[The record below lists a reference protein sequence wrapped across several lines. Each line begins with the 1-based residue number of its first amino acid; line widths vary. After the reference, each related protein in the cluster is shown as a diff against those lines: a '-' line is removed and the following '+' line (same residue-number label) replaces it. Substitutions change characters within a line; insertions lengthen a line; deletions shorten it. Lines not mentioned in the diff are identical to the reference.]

1 MGETQTGLYI
11 FFVVL
16 DYRSFSSKT
25 GEFVSLLET
34 ANASSIQKRF
44 NIPASNFNSSLHY
57 ENQYHLYIKL
67 EEEEAKDQGLV
78 KIPDTDK
85 LYRFTTTCKEE
96 AINKYKIHSHHKI
109 VYYDKIGEHGED
121 HYIESSSNVVDEEV
135 NN

>member
-1 MGETQTGLYI
+1 MHSSEIGNIALTLSFTTSVQMILKLYDILYMGDTFSGLYI

-44 NIPASNFNSSLHY
+44 NIPKFHFNSSLHY

-78 KIPDTDK
+78 KIPDTNN
-85 LYRFTTTCKEE
+85 LYRFTTICKED
-96 AINKYKIHSHHKI
+96 AVKKYKIHS
-109 VYYDKIGEHGED
+109 
-121 HYIESSSNVVDEEV
+121 
-135 NN
+135 